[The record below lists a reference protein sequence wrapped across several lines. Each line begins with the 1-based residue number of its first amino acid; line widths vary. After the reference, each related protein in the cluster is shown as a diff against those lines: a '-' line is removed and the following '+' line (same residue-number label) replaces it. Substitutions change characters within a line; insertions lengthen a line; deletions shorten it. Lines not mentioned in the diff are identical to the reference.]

1 MTCIGCS
8 DRDRTYTW
16 ADMKPKKRSLMEVVY
31 IHARARADRLWKIY
45 CQSVDMWVEKKMYNT
60 MDEFEE
66 LCKQADLKA
75 HMMYVKLNGVNLED
89 GE

>member
-1 MTCIGCS
+1 MSACIGLS
-8 DRDRTYTW
+8 NRDPV
-16 ADMKPKKRSLMEVVY
+16 KIFNNIPKVRAPLEVEY
-31 IHARARADRLWKIY
+31 IKAQAEADRLWKVY
-45 CQSVDMWVEKKMYNT
+45 CQSVDMWVENQMYNT

-75 HMMYVKLNGVNLED
+75 HMMYVKLNGVNIED

>member
-1 MTCIGCS
+1 MAVIGLS

-16 ADMKPKKRSLMEVVY
+16 ADLKPKVRAPLEVEY
-31 IHARARADRLWKIY
+31 IKAQQEADRLWKVY
-45 CQSVDMWVEKKMYNT
+45 CQSVDLWVANQMYAT

-66 LCKQADLKA
+66 LCKQADLKC
-75 HMMYVKLNGVNLED
+75 HILYVRLNGANVED